1 VKKSGII
8 GLLIFIISFS
18 ANSQDVYIYGR
29 NGAKELF
36 SRIDSIVQI
45 KFKDGVS
52 DSSKI
57 AIVRSINKDVDYSGI
72 SKEQSIRIPIDKNSL
87 PDYEK
92 LNNNRSLVYANQSL
106 QYKDGVI
113 QIPTDKVL
121 ARIKDGY
128 NIKDIL
134 DELNIEYA
142 RVSRIGH
149 NVNSYLI
156 VLNSGQS
163 IRTANILYES
173 GYFKHAQPS
182 FTRLI
187 TLSNTY
193 YTDQWGVE

>member
-1 VKKSGII
+1 MKESRII
-8 GLLIFIISFS
+8 GLFIFIFSLS
-18 ANSQDVYIYGR
+18 ANSQDVYIYGK

-36 SRIDSIVQI
+36 TRIDSIVQI

-52 DSSKI
+52 DSTKM
-57 AIVRSINKDVDYSGI
+57 AIVRSINKDVDYSMI
-72 SKEQSIRIPIDKNSL
+72 SKEQRMRIPIDKNSL

-92 LNNNRSLVYANQSL
+92 LNNNISLVYANQSL

-142 RVSRIGH
+142 RVELLH
-149 NVNSYLI
+149 L
-156 VLNSGQS
+156 SGQ
-163 IRTANILYES
+163 
-173 GYFKHAQPS
+173 
-182 FTRLI
+182 
-187 TLSNTY
+187 
-193 YTDQWGVE
+193 